1 MLFRFPYD
9 NHYEFCSS
17 NFIHQILFMYLC
29 YDRYMRNMRTASNSE
44 RAGGYESYLGCM
56 KALQSAVE
64 GLFVFDADPAPSPV
78 PSNAPSSG
86 SSEGMDISP

>member
-1 MLFRFPYD
+1 MTV
-9 NHYEFCSS
+9 C
-17 NFIHQILFMYLC
+17 
-29 YDRYMRNMRTASNSE
+29 RYIRNMRVASNCE

-64 GLFVFDADPAPSPV
+64 GLFVFEADPSPSPV

-86 SSEGMDISP
+86 GSSEGMDISP

>member
-1 MLFRFPYD
+1 
-9 NHYEFCSS
+9 
-17 NFIHQILFMYLC
+17 
-29 YDRYMRNMRTASNSE
+29 MRVASNSE

-64 GLFVFDADPAPSPV
+64 GLFVFEADPSPSPV

-86 SSEGMDISP
+86 GSSEGMDISPWQGA